1 MVPINYL
8 WRAARRFPERA
19 AVIAPE
25 GTLSF
30 AALAELVQRRAA
42 ALTQRDPQPG
52 GRVAIGAANSVDH
65 LVALLAVLAA
75 GKVWVPL
82 NPRNGDPEL
91 RRIVEFVKPSLVLVD
106 APMRER
112 LQGIEPPVLT
122 LAGLAER
129 AERSVLDAGPTEIA
143 MGPHARLT
151 AGLDSPQAI
160 KFTGG
165 TTGFPKG
172 VIQTLRTWNTNIA
185 TQIHELGL
193 TEADRYLVAA
203 PITHGTSTYMLPLL
217 GVGGALVFPA
227 GAKPSYLLDAAQD
240 HDCSLF
246 FAPPTLI
253 QALVEEQ
260 RGQPRRLASLRYLVY
275 GGAPM
280 RPEQIRDAQSVF
292 GPVLCTS
299 FGQTEAPQI
308 ITFLPP
314 QEMHGE
320 RLQSVGRPTLLT
332 QVAIVDRQGKPLPP
346 GEEGEIAVRGDLVM
360 GGYLDAPEETS
371 KTLVDGWLRTG
382 DAGVFDAQGFL
393 YLRDRLRD
401 VIITGGFNVYP
412 SDVEVV
418 LSAHPAVADCS
429 VVGIPD
435 AKWGEAVHAAVQ
447 WRAGM
452 QASEDELIG
461 LIKRELGSVKTPKQV
476 HVFETLPRSP
486 VGKVLKPAVRQAILD
501 QQGAA

>member
-1 MVPINYL
+1 MYPIDFL
-8 WRAARRFPERA
+8 WRAVHRHPNRA
-19 AVIAPE
+19 AIISPAGE
-25 GTLSF
+25 LSF
-30 AALAELVQRRAA
+30 RELADTVLRRAA
-42 ALTQRDPQPG
+42 ALSAIDPAPRS
-52 GRVAIGAANSVDH
+52 RVCVGAANTVDH
-65 LVALLAVLAA
+65 LVAILAILAA

-91 RRIVEFVKPSLVLVD
+91 HRIVDFVEPSLVLAD
-106 APMRER
+106 DDMAAR
-112 LQGIEPPVLT
+112 
-122 LAGLAER
+122 LAGTSAPL
-129 AERSVLDAGPTEIA
+129 RSLTDLLHHAGDVSA
-143 MGPHARLT
+143 VMMGPHSRGGIA
-151 AGLDSPQAI
+151 LDEAQAI

-165 TTGFPKG
+165 STGFPKG
-172 VIQTLRTWNTNIA
+172 VIQPMRAWNANIA

-193 TEADRYLVAA
+193 TPDDRYLVAA

-217 GVGGALVFPA
+217 GAGGALIFPEYSKA
-227 GAKPSYLLDAAQD
+227 PALLDAAD
-240 HDCSLF
+240 AHGATLF

-253 QALVEEQ
+253 LSLVEEQ
-260 RGQPRRLASLRYLVY
+260 RRMPRPLRALRYLVY

-280 RPEQIRDAQSVF
+280 RPEQIREAQAAF

-314 QEMHGE
+314 AEMTGE
-320 RLQSVGRPTLLT
+320 YLASVGKPSLLT
-332 QVAIVDRQGKPLPP
+332 RVAIVDKDGTPLKA

-360 GGYLDAPEETS
+360 SRYLNADEETR

-382 DAGVFDAQGFL
+382 DAGVFDERGYLF
-393 YLRDRLRD
+393 LRDRIRD

-429 VVGIPD
+429 VVGVPD

-447 WRAGM
+447 LRPGM
-452 QASEDELIG
+452 SVDPGELIA
-461 LIKRELGSVKTPKQV
+461 LVKRELGSVKTPKHV
-476 HVFETLPRSP
+476 HLFDALPRSA
-486 VGKVLKPAVRQAILD
+486 VGKVLKPAVRESII
-501 QQGAA
+501 GNRS

>member
-1 MVPINYL
+1 MYPIDFL
-8 WRAARRFPERA
+8 WRAAHRHPNRVAIVSPAGE
-19 AVIAPE
+19 
-25 GTLSF
+25 LSF
-30 AALAELVQRRAA
+30 RELADLVLQRAA
-42 ALTQRDPQPG
+42 ALTAIDPAPRS
-52 GRVAIGAANSVDH
+52 RVCVGAANTVDH
-65 LVALLAVLAA
+65 LVAILAILAA
-75 GKVWVPL
+75 GKVWIPL

-91 RRIVEFVKPSLVLVD
+91 HRIVDFVEPSLVLAD
-106 APMRER
+106 GEMAAR
-112 LQGIEPPVLT
+112 
-122 LAGLAER
+122 LAGTSAPLRSLVDLER
-129 AERSVLDAGPTEIA
+129 HTGDISAVM
-143 MGPHARLT
+143 MGPHSRGGVAVDE
-151 AGLDSPQAI
+151 AQAI

-165 TTGFPKG
+165 STGFPKG
-172 VIQTLRTWNTNIA
+172 VIQPMRAWNTNIA

-193 TEADRYLVAA
+193 TPDDRYLVAA

-217 GVGGALVFPA
+217 GAGGALIFPEYSKVPA
-227 GAKPSYLLDAAQD
+227 LLDAAD
-240 HDCSLF
+240 THGATLF

-253 QALVEEQ
+253 LSLVEEQ
-260 RGQPRRLASLRYLVY
+260 RRNPRPLRSLRYLVY

-280 RPEQIRDAQSVF
+280 RPEQIREAQAAF

-314 QEMHGE
+314 ADMTGE
-320 RLQSVGRPTLLT
+320 YLASVGKPSLLT
-332 QVAIVDRQGKPLPP
+332 RVAIVGKDGTPLKA

-360 GGYLDAPEETS
+360 SGYLKADEETR

-382 DAGVFDAQGFL
+382 DAGVFDERGYLF
-393 YLRDRLRD
+393 LRDRIRD

-447 WRAGM
+447 LRPGM
-452 QASEDELIG
+452 SVDASELIA
-461 LIKRELGSVKTPKQV
+461 LVKRELGSVKTPKHV
-476 HVFETLPRSP
+476 HLFDALPRSA
-486 VGKVLKPAVRQAILD
+486 VGKVLKPAVRERIM
-501 QQGAA
+501 GNRS

>member
-8 WRAARRFPERA
+8 WRAASRFPSRPA
-19 AVIAPE
+19 IIAPE

-30 AALAELVQRRAA
+30 AALAERVVRRAA
-42 ALTQRDPQPG
+42 ALHRLDPNPG
-52 GRVAIGAANSVDH
+52 TRIGIGAANSVDH

-91 RRIVEFVKPSLVLVD
+91 RRIVEFVRPSLVLAD
-106 APMRER
+106 APMRDR
-112 LQGIEPPVLT
+112 
-122 LAGLAER
+122 LAGIDVPLLTFEDFSA
-129 AERSVLDAGPTEIA
+129 LDGPVA
-143 MGPHARLT
+143 DVPMGPRGRVT
-151 AGLDSPQAI
+151 VDPDSAQAI

-193 TEADRYLVAA
+193 NEDDRYLVAA

-227 GAKPSYLLDAAQD
+227 GSKASTLLDAAQE
-240 HDCSLF
+240 HGCSIF

-260 RGQPRRLASLRYLVY
+260 RAAPRQLSRLRYLVY

-280 RPEQIRDAQSVF
+280 RPEQIRDAQAAF
-292 GPVLCTS
+292 GPVVCTS

-314 QEMHGE
+314 QDMHGE
-320 RLQSVGRPTLLT
+320 RMQSVGRPTLLT
-332 QVAIVDRQGKPLPP
+332 HVAIVDQQGRPLPP

-360 GGYLDAPEETS
+360 GGYLDAEEETR

-382 DAGVFDAQGFL
+382 DAGVFDEQGYL

-418 LSAHPAVADCS
+418 LSAHPAVADCT

-435 AKWGEAVHAAVQ
+435 PKWGEAVHAAVQ

-452 QASEDELIG
+452 EASEDELIG
-461 LIKRELGSVKTPKQV
+461 LVKRELGSVKTPKHV
-476 HVFETLPRSP
+476 HVFKTLPRSP
-486 VGKVLKPAVRQAILD
+486 VGKVLKPAVRQAILA
-501 QQGAA
+501 QQEAA